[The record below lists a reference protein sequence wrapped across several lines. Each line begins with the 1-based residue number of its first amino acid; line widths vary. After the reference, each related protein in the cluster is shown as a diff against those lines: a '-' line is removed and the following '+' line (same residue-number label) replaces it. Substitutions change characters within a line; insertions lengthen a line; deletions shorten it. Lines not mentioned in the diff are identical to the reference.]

1 MRHQNKRCTKLNRTP
16 SHRKAMLANMAASL
30 IKFERIE
37 TTDTKA
43 KALRSFVEKLITL
56 GKRGDLHAR
65 RVALSRLRDN
75 DATFKLF
82 AAIAPRMQ
90 ERNGGYTRIT
100 KLSNRRGDNAPV
112 SFIEFVDVDLAAIL
126 RLRGATE
133 EQIASTRYAPETFV
147 NTAAVV
153 APPTDAAPAAEPT
166 TDAPT
171 A

>member
-1 MRHQNKRCTKLNRTP
+1 MRHQNKRFTKLNRTP

-75 DATFKLF
+75 DATSKLF

-133 EQIASTRYAPETFV
+133 EQIASTRYAPETSFV
-147 NTAAVV
+147 NTAPVV
-153 APPTDAAPAAEPT
+153 APPTDAPAEPS